1 MLEAS
6 RDRLH
11 LGDSAMKCPQCGSD
25 NSSDSRF
32 CKSCAAPLAEA
43 GEYILTETIR
53 AQAKELDSG
62 SVFAG
67 RYQVIEEL
75 GRGGMG
81 RVYRVLDK
89 KLGEEVALKL
99 IKPEVASDEKTIQ
112 RFRNELRSA
121 RKIGH
126 PNVTRM
132 FDLGEDQGTHYIT
145 MEYVR
150 GEDLKSFIRRSG
162 RLTIDKAVTIAGQVC
177 EGLAEAHRQG
187 IVHRDLKPQN
197 VMIDRDGNARIMDF
211 GIARSLTGKGIT
223 GAGTFIGT
231 PEYMSPEQVEGRDT
245 DQRSDIYSL
254 GIVLYEMLTGRRP
267 FEGDT
272 ALDVAVKQKSETP
285 PDPKLLNTQISDE
298 LDRVI
303 LRCLEKK
310 KESRYQSATDLLSD
324 LEAVKKGIPMT
335 EKAPVIKPNLRPD
348 EKSQWQGSVAVLP
361 FANMSADPEQDYFC
375 DGMAEE
381 IINALTQVEGLR
393 IVARTSAFSFKGKNI
408 NVRDIG
414 RELEVEAVL
423 EGSVRRA
430 ENRLRITAQLIN
442 VADGFHLWSER
453 FDRDLADVFAIQD
466 EIARAIVDKLE
477 VKLLGKEK
485 GTFVKRHTADPEAY
499 TLYLKGRSS
508 LQMLTEEGFRR
519 SVDYLEGAAAKDQDF
534 ALPLAGLST
543 LYYARS
549 YWGKMRPHD
558 AYPKA
563 RFYARQALDKDGSL
577 GEAYGAS
584 GSVRAFYD
592 WDWPGAERDFQKAL
606 ELNPNSPDIHQLY
619 SYFLT
624 ITARHDEA
632 VIEAKKATELD
643 PLSSNI
649 RSHAAHTLFF
659 AGRPD
664 EALVILKE
672 TISFEPTFFHAHYVL
687 FNIYETQ
694 SMGEL
699 FLKECEKAVELSGG
713 HPIAVAG
720 LFRAYLGIGRTAEA
734 EKLEKS
740 LKDRSQTEY
749 VPPMCFFGMHLWH
762 KELEKAAEWLERA
775 CAERDSFLLW
785 ILVYPNA
792 RRRVPDLPVFNDIL
806 KKYGLKS

>member
-1 MLEAS
+1 
-6 RDRLH
+6 
-11 LGDSAMKCPQCGSD
+11 MKCPQCGSE
-25 NSSDSRF
+25 NTSDSRF
-32 CKSCAAPLAEA
+32 CRNCASPLAEP

-53 AQAKELDSG
+53 APAKELDSG
-62 SVFAG
+62 TVFAG

-112 RFRNELRSA
+112 RFRNELRTT

-132 FDLGEDQGTHYIT
+132 YDLGEDQGTHYIT

-162 RLTIDKAVTIAGQVC
+162 RLTVDKAITIAGQVC

-223 GAGTFIGT
+223 GEGTFIGT
-231 PEYMSPEQVEGRDT
+231 PEYMSPEQVEGRDI

-285 PDPKLLNTQISDE
+285 PDPKLLNPQISDE

-303 LRCLEKK
+303 LRSLEKK
-310 KESRYQSATDLLSD
+310 KESRYQSAMDLLSD
-324 LEAVKKGIPMT
+324 LEAVKKGLTTT
-335 EKAPVIKPNLRPD
+335 EKAPAIKPKLMPD
-348 EKSQWQGSVAVLP
+348 QKSQWQGSVAVLP
-361 FANMSADPEQDYFC
+361 FTNMSADPEQEYFC

-393 IVARTSAFSFKGKNI
+393 VLARTSAFSFKGKNV
-408 NVRDIG
+408 NVREIG
-414 RELEVEAVL
+414 RELDVEAVL
-423 EGSVRRA
+423 EGSVRKA
-430 ENRLRITAQLIN
+430 GNRLRITAQLIN

-453 FDRDLADVFAIQD
+453 FDRDMADVFVIQD
-466 EIARAIVDKLE
+466 EISRAIVDKLE
-477 VKLLGKEK
+477 VKLLGKK
-485 GTFVKRHTADPEAY
+485 KATLVKRRTADPEAY
-499 TLYLKGRSS
+499 NLYLKGRSS
-508 LQMLTEEGFRR
+508 LQMMTEEGFKR
-519 SVDYLEGAAAKDQDF
+519 SVDYLETAAAKDPDF

-543 LYYARS
+543 LYFARS

-563 RFYARQALDKDGSL
+563 REYARQALEKDDTL
-577 GEAYGAS
+577 GEAYAAS
-584 GSVRAFYD
+584 GSVRTFYD
-592 WDWPGAERDFQKAL
+592 WDWPGAERDFRKAL
-606 ELNPNSPDIHQLY
+606 ELNPNSPDIHQAY
-619 SYFLT
+619 SFFLT

-632 VIEAKKATELD
+632 VIQAKKAMELD
-643 PLSSNI
+643 PLSSFI
-649 RSHAAHTLFF
+649 RSHAAQSLFF

-664 EALVILKE
+664 EALELLKE
-672 TISFEPTFFHAHYVL
+672 TISFDPTFFFPHYTL
-687 FNIYETQ
+687 FNIYENQ
-694 SMGEL
+694 SKAEL
-699 FLKECEKAVELSGG
+699 FLKECEKTVELSGG
-713 HPIAVAG
+713 HPLAIMG
-720 LFRAYLGIGRTAEA
+720 LFRAYIGLGRTAET

-740 LKDRSQTEY
+740 LGVRSRVEY
-749 VPPMCFFGMHLWH
+749 IPPMCFFGIHLWH
-762 KELEKAAEWLERA
+762 KNLEKAAEWLEQA

-785 ILVYPNA
+785 ILVYPNP
-792 RRRVPDLPVFNDIL
+792 RRRVPDLPIFNDIL

>member
-1 MLEAS
+1 
-6 RDRLH
+6 
-11 LGDSAMKCPQCGSD
+11 MKCPQCGSE
-25 NSSDSRF
+25 NTSDSRF
-32 CKSCAAPLAEA
+32 CRSCASPLAEP

-303 LRCLEKK
+303 LRCLKKK

-430 ENRLRITAQLIN
+430 GNRLRITAQLIN

>member
-1 MLEAS
+1 
-6 RDRLH
+6 
-11 LGDSAMKCPQCGSD
+11 MKCPQCGSE
-25 NSSDSRF
+25 NTSDSRF
-32 CKSCAAPLAEA
+32 CRSCASPLAEP

-89 KLGEEVALKL
+89 KLDEEVALKL

-132 FDLGEDQGTHYIT
+132 YDLGEDEGTHYIT

-162 RLTIDKAVTIAGQVC
+162 RLTVDKAITIAGQVA

-231 PEYMSPEQVEGRDT
+231 PEYMSPEQVEGKDT

-272 ALDVAVKQKSETP
+272 ALGVAVKQKSETP

-303 LRCLEKK
+303 LKCLEKK

-324 LEAVKKGIPMT
+324 LEAVKKGLTMT
-335 EKAPVIKPNLRPD
+335 GKAPVIKPKLRPD

-361 FANMSADPEQDYFC
+361 FANMSADPEQEYFC

-393 IVARTSAFSFKGKNI
+393 VVARTSAFSFKGKNA
-408 NVRDIG
+408 NVREIG

-423 EGSVRRA
+423 EGSVRKA
-430 ENRLRITAQLIN
+430 GNRLRITAQLIN

-466 EIARAIVDKLE
+466 EIALAVVDKLE

-485 GTFVKRHTADPEAY
+485 GVLVKRHTADPEAY
-499 TLYLKGRSS
+499 NLYLKGRTSF
-508 LQMLTEEGFRR
+508 MMMTEEAYERGL
-519 SVDYLEGAAAKDQDF
+519 DYLGRAAAKDPDF
-534 ALPLAGLST
+534 ALPLAAISI
-543 LYYARS
+543 LYFART

-563 RFYARQALDKDGSL
+563 RGYARKALEKDGSQGL
-577 GEAYGAS
+577 AYAAS

-592 WDWPGAERDFQKAL
+592 WDWPGAEREFKKAL
-606 ELNPNSPDIHQLY
+606 ELNPNSSDIHLLY
-619 SYFLT
+619 SFILT
-624 ITARHDEA
+624 CMARHDEA
-632 VIEAKKATELD
+632 VIEAKKAQGLD

-649 RSHAAHTLFF
+649 NTHAAQTLYW
-659 AGRPD
+659 AGRAD
-664 EALVILKE
+664 EAMGLLKE
-672 TISFEPTFFHAHYVL
+672 TVALDPAFFMAHWDLYL
-687 FNIYETQ
+687 IYSHR
-694 SMGEL
+694 SMFQEAL
-699 FLKECEKAVELSGG
+699 AECEKATELSGG
-713 HPIAVAG
+713 HPLAVIGLIAG
-720 LFRAYLGIGRTAEA
+720 FSKLGRMVEA
-734 EKLEKS
+734 EELERSLRERSKTQYITPMAFFYIHLGRKEIDQAAAWLEK
-740 LKDRSQTEY
+740 
-749 VPPMCFFGMHLWH
+749 
-762 KELEKAAEWLERA
+762 A
-775 CAERDSFLLW
+775 CAERDGFLFW
-785 ILVYPNA
+785 ILVHPNPM
-792 RRRVPDLPVFNDIL
+792 RRVPDLPIFNNIL
-806 KKYGLKS
+806 KKYGLKN